1 MKKLNFRAIFIVML
15 IVVLALA
22 LVACDKEK
30 EEDKGNGGDG
40 GSQSTANVENVK
52 TYFNTLWDLTSGI
65 GGESVASNED
75 LAISL
80 DLGIALG
87 TVDIGGN
94 SVQNLNVGL
103 GIDAI
108 LDRSS
113 NESSANTAFKIKI
126 YGTGNENWGTVYYFF
141 NDPANVYIDFAGQNI
156 RIPFNYESKD
166 GKYTTETFSK
176 SFYEL
181 LNKDI
186 ELLNGKS
193 AVEAIEFF
201 TKDLGADWTLN
212 TLVGG
217 VTKLFNLDLKEL
229 LYPTDP
235 NASLNI
241 GQMLEQYLQITQD
254 DLFDTAGNLDIK
266 NVLTNEMVA
275 QILFKN
281 DKTKVTATSGHTEIS
296 MSLIG
301 TVLKTMDIGALI
313 NDSTTIELDYGIAD
327 NKIDGFDISLTFGSI
342 SAKVGTKAVMPKVTI
357 SVNDLSIGKASKS
370 GIQMAANKDS
380 YTNEVAI
387 DASLALDL
395 KGISISLDALL
406 DSKEDAA
413 PATEDSQESTQ
424 VWGDKIKERLSAYL
438 EKNNIKDIALDG
450 KLEIG
455 AYGKVDLANRTDKG
469 QTNTTALKAW
479 LAYGDANIVEMSFVG
494 DTIAVKVNQEAEIGG
509 VKVVDALISLFGD
522 DAYGL
527 LCQFLKKTEG
537 EAFATQLFED
547 DTHLVVNPKFQGAVW
562 TNINIAKNFNDLV
575 NGLLDRFFGNSESQP
590 SDKTD
595 GATPSAEAAT
605 GTVAKIAST
614 IKAVL
619 PYINTEDG
627 LTIDV
632 TNKTIGQ
639 VVAEVGKIWD
649 SNMGKES
656 NFIQSIIAWDKD
668 NMLDTAIKMISIK
681 GAKYTTST
689 EFLTELFKSN
699 AKVGLSI
706 GAEGINLGV
715 DVTVNKDSSVSLA
728 IDFSASALD
737 ASSIVD
743 LGKDVSGTSDG
754 WYYYAFAEA
763 QETPEA
769 GK

>member
-30 EEDKGNGGDG
+30 EDDKGNGGG
-40 GSQSTANVENVK
+40 GGGQSTASVENVK

-75 LAISL
+75 LAVSL
-80 DLGIALG
+80 DLGISLG
-87 TVDIGGN
+87 SVDVGGN
-94 SVQNLNVGL
+94 AVQNLNLGL

-126 YGTGNENWGTVYYFF
+126 YGTDNENWATVYYFF

-176 SFYEL
+176 SFYDL
-181 LNKDI
+181 LNKDF
-186 ELLNGKS
+186 EDGALKGKS
-193 AVEAIEFF
+193 VVDAIDFF
-201 TKDLGADWTLN
+201 TNDLGANWTLN

-217 VTKLFNLDLKEL
+217 VTKLFDLNLKDM

-254 DLFDTAGNLDIK
+254 DLFDSNGNLDVK

-301 TVLKTMDIGALI
+301 SVLKTMDIGALI
-313 NDSTTIELDYGIAD
+313 NESTIIELDYGIAN
-327 NKIDGFDISLTFGSI
+327 NKIDGFDISLTFGSL
-342 SAKVGTKAVMPKVTI
+342 STKVGTKAVMPKATI
-357 SVNDLSIGKASKS
+357 SINNLSIGKAPKTGLEMNADKSKYS
-370 GIQMAANKDS
+370 
-380 YTNEVAI
+380 NEVAI
-387 DASLALDL
+387 NASVALDL
-395 KGISISLDALL
+395 KGIDVDL
-406 DSKEDAA
+406 
-413 PATEDSQESTQ
+413 TQ
-424 VWGDKIKERLSAYL
+424 IGYDRLNTL
-438 EKNNIKDIALDG
+438 VEKYPNIANLNLDG

-479 LAYGDANIVEMSFVG
+479 LAFGDTHIADMSFVG
-494 DTIAVKVNQEAEIGG
+494 DTIAVKINQDAEIDD

-522 DAYGL
+522 KAYDL
-527 LCQFLKKTEG
+527 LCKFLKDAEG
-537 EAFATQLFED
+537 KAFAAQLFKDE
-547 DTHLVVNPKFQGAVW
+547 THLVVNPEFEGAVW

-575 NGLLDRFFGNSESQP
+575 NGLLDRFFGNSEAKP
-590 SDKTD
+590 EDKPADSGENAD
-595 GATPSAEAAT
+595 GATSSAEGAT
-605 GTVAKIAST
+605 GTFSKIAST

-619 PYINTEDG
+619 PYINTADG

-632 TNKTIGQ
+632 TSKSIGK

-649 SNMGKES
+649 SNMGKEA
-656 NFIQSIIAWDKD
+656 NFIQTIIDWDKD
-668 NMLDTAIKMISIK
+668 KMLDTAIKMISIK
-681 GAKYTTST
+681 DVKYTTST
-689 EFLTELFKSN
+689 EFLTELFKSK
-699 AKVGLSI
+699 AKVVLSI
-706 GAEGINLGV
+706 GEEGIGLGV
-715 DVTVNKDSSVSLA
+715 DVTVNEECSVSLA

-737 ASSIVD
+737 AKSIDD
-743 LGKDVSGTSDG
+743 LAKDVNEAGNG
-754 WYYYAFAEA
+754 WYYYAFTEA
-763 QETPEA
+763 TETPEA

>member
-30 EEDKGNGGDG
+30 EDDKGNGGG
-40 GSQSTANVENVK
+40 GGGQSTASVENVK

-75 LAISL
+75 LAVSL

-87 TVDIGGN
+87 TVDVGGN
-94 SVQNLNVGL
+94 AVQNLNLGF

-126 YGTGNENWGTVYYFF
+126 YGTDNENWATVYYFF

-176 SFYEL
+176 SFYDL
-181 LNKDI
+181 LNNDFENGVLK
-186 ELLNGKS
+186 GKS
-193 AVEAIEFF
+193 VADAIDFF
-201 TKDLGADWTLN
+201 TNDLGANWTLN

-217 VTKLFNLDLKEL
+217 VTKLFDLNLKDM

-254 DLFDTAGNLDIK
+254 DLFDSNGNLDVK

-281 DKTKVTATSGHTEIS
+281 DKTKVTATNGHTEIS

-301 TVLKTMDIGALI
+301 SVIKTMDIGALI
-313 NDSTTIELDYGIAD
+313 NESTIIELDYGIAN
-327 NKIDGFDISLTFGSI
+327 NKIDGFDISLTFGSL
-342 SAKVGTKAVMPKVTI
+342 STKVGTKAVMPKATI
-357 SVNDLSIGKASKS
+357 SINNLSIGKAPKTGLEMDADKSKYS
-370 GIQMAANKDS
+370 
-380 YTNEVAI
+380 NEVAI
-387 DASLALDL
+387 NASVALDL
-395 KGISISLDALL
+395 KGIDVDL
-406 DSKEDAA
+406 
-413 PATEDSQESTQ
+413 TQ
-424 VWGDKIKERLSAYL
+424 IGYDRLNTLVETYP
-438 EKNNIKDIALDG
+438 NIANLNLDG

-479 LAYGDANIVEMSFVG
+479 LAYGDTHIADMSFVG
-494 DTIAVKVNQEAEIGG
+494 DTIAVKINQDAEIDD

-522 DAYGL
+522 DVYQL
-527 LCQFLKKTEG
+527 LCQFLKDAEG
-537 EAFATQLFED
+537 KAFAAQLFKDE
-547 DTHLVVNPKFQGAVW
+547 THLVVNPEFQGAVW

-575 NGLLDRFFGNSESQP
+575 NGLLDRFFGNSEAKP
-590 SDKTD
+590 EDKPADSENAD
-595 GATPSAEAAT
+595 GATPSAEGAT
-605 GTVAKIAST
+605 GTFSKMAST

-619 PYINTEDG
+619 PYISTEDG

-632 TNKTIGQ
+632 TSKSIGK

-649 SNMGKES
+649 SNMGKEA
-656 NFIQSIIAWDKD
+656 NFIQTIIDWDKD
-668 NMLDTAIKMISIK
+668 KMLDTAIKMISIK
-681 GAKYTTST
+681 GAEYTTST

-706 GAEGINLGV
+706 GEEGIGLSL
-715 DVTVNKDSSVSLA
+715 DVTVNKECSVSLA

-737 ASSIVD
+737 AKSIDD
-743 LGKDVSGTSDG
+743 LAKDVNEASKG
-754 WYYYAFAEA
+754 WYYYAFTEA
-763 QETPEA
+763 TETPEA